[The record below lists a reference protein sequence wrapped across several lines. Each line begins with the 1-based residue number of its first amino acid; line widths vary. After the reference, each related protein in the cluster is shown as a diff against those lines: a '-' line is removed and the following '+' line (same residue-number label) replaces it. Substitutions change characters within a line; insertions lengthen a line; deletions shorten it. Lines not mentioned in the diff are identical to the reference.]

1 MSGWWQRS
9 ALEVDT
15 LSWLTTSIVVAW
27 VSSLILV
34 HGTVSITLG
43 GQAGP
48 APELQVLAIVVM
60 ASSALLIH
68 GRATTNG
75 PRIASTLSIGVF
87 VLVAAAVAISAVGYA
102 GSPVTAELWWAPLGA
117 ALVLMSISP
126 VVPGRVYVPGAIGV
140 IVVTAVASVVVAVAA
155 ASPTPIADAVIATST
170 VVFALIGGSVLTS
183 TLVLGVEGWRADRRT
198 TAELLEDSERVLSVI
213 DEVTDQR
220 LSSEV
225 MVFLQGLADRGIVT
239 DADRERAGMLAE
251 RLRGDLVQRDQQ
263 NWLTSLIAGRAV
275 RVDDPERLAE
285 IITVEQRG
293 ALIALL
299 DGLFS
304 DPQAGVRSARLA
316 LARRPEGTVAVAL
329 TIDLSLPEGRRTS
342 VLTPYYLTVK
352 SVVPRVEWRNG
363 ESLHVAFDA
372 EPSEPAT
379 GPTTSAPADRPRR

>member
-1 MSGWWQRS
+1 MNGWWQRS

-15 LSWLTTSIVVAW
+15 LGWLTSSIVIAW
-27 VSSLILV
+27 VAGLILV
-34 HGTVSITLG
+34 HGVVSISVG

-48 APELQVLAIVVM
+48 APGLQVLAIVVM

-68 GRATTNG
+68 GASRPRGRHPARA
-75 PRIASTLSIGVF
+75 LSAGVF
-87 VLVAAAVAISAVGYA
+87 VLVAVAVVVSAVGYA
-102 GSPVTAELWWAPLGA
+102 GTPVTAELWWAPLGA
-117 ALVLMSISP
+117 ALVLMSTSP
-126 VVPGRVYVPGAIGV
+126 IVPGRVYVPGSLGV
-140 IVVTAVASVVVAVAA
+140 IAVTAAASAFVAVSA
-155 ASPTPIADAVIATST
+155 ASPTPVADAVIATST

-198 TAELLEDSERVLSVI
+198 TADLLGDSERVLAVI

-225 MVFLQGLADRGIVT
+225 MVFLQGVTERGTIAEADRV
-239 DADRERAGMLAE
+239 RAGMLAE
-251 RLRGDLVQRDQQ
+251 RLREDLVQRDQQ
-263 NWLTSLIAGRAV
+263 SWLTSLIAGRAV

-285 IITVEQRG
+285 TITVEQRG

-304 DPQAGVRSARLA
+304 DPQAGVRSARLT
-316 LARRPEGTVAVAL
+316 LARRRAGTVAVAL
-329 TIDLSLPEGRRTS
+329 TIELSLPEGRRTS

-363 ESLHVAFDA
+363 ESLHVAFDVD
-372 EPSEPAT
+372 EPAPST
-379 GPTTSAPADRPRR
+379 GPTAQAPARPPRR

>member
-1 MSGWWQRS
+1 MSAWWQRS

-15 LSWLTTSIVVAW
+15 LGWLTSSIVIAW
-27 VSSLILV
+27 VAGLILV
-34 HGTVSITLG
+34 HGVVSISLG

-68 GRATTNG
+68 GASQPRGHALAG
-75 PRIASTLSIGVF
+75 PLTVGVF
-87 VLVAAAVAISAVGYA
+87 VLVAAAVVVSALGYA
-102 GSPVTAELWWAPLGA
+102 GTAVTAELWWAPLGA

-126 VVPGRVYVPGAIGV
+126 VVPGRIYVPGSIGV
-140 IVVTAVASVVVAVAA
+140 IVVTAAASTLVAVAA
-155 ASPTPIADAVIATST
+155 GSPTPVADTVIATST
-170 VVFALIGGSVLTS
+170 VMFALIGGSVLTS

-198 TAELLEDSERVLSVI
+198 TAELLGDSERVLAVI

-225 MVFLQGLADRGIVT
+225 MVFLEGVAERGSIVEADRV
-239 DADRERAGMLAE
+239 RAGMLAE

-263 NWLTSLIAGRAV
+263 SWLTSLIAGRAV
-275 RVDDPERLAE
+275 LVDDPERLAE
-285 IITVEQRG
+285 TITVEQRG

-304 DPQAGVRSARLA
+304 DPQAGVRSARLT
-316 LARRPEGTVAVAL
+316 LARRREGTVAVAL
-329 TIDLSLPEGRRTS
+329 TIELSLPEGRRTS

-372 EPSEPAT
+372 EVSAPST
-379 GPTTSAPADRPRR
+379 GPTARTSAPPPRR